1 VNYEF
6 RRRKK
11 NFLNPRLT
19 FEYVISRSGNDEK
32 SQRSLALFETWI
44 SPCGRNDRTGRD
56 NRKSENRYQ
65 HMKKTRYTV
74 PGFKASSAT
83 AGLGKV
89 KKPDMMMI
97 FSEKEATAAG
107 VFTMN
112 TVKAAPVLLNMERIK
127 KGKARAIIANA
138 GNANACTG
146 DKGLE
151 NARFTAELA
160 ASELGIRPEEVLV
173 ASTGVIGAQLDMDK
187 VTRAIPHLVKGLSSD
202 GIVAAAEAIMTTD
215 SFSKIS
221 RFEGKVQKS
230 PYRILGIAKGAGMI
244 MPNMATMLC
253 FILSDISI
261 RPSQLKMAL
270 LSSVEK
276 TFNRITVDGD
286 TSTNDMVLILA
297 NGMADN
303 SHLKAKDYEEFSSG
317 LRHVMAELSSM
328 IVRDGEGATKLVYI
342 KVKGAATGMDAIAA
356 ARAVSNSSLVKTAFY
371 GQDPN
376 WGRIMAAL
384 GRSQIRLK
392 EGRVAIWV
400 DDIKIVEM
408 GLSVGP
414 EQEKRAAERMKNR
427 EFLITIDLGL
437 GEYEDQIA
445 TCDLTHDYISINA
458 DYRT

>member
-1 VNYEF
+1 MD
-6 RRRKK
+6 K
-11 NFLNPRLT
+11 L
-19 FEYVISRSGNDEK
+19 EYRVR
-32 SQRSLALFETWI
+32 
-44 SPCGRNDRTGRD
+44 
-56 NRKSENRYQ
+56 
-65 HMKKTRYTV
+65 
-74 PGFKASSAT
+74 GFKASSAA
-83 AGLGKV
+83 AGLKKV
-89 KKPDMMMI
+89 KFPDMILI
-97 FSEKEATAAG
+97 FSEEEATAAG
-107 VFTMN
+107 VFTTN
-112 TVKAAPVLLNMERIK
+112 RVKAAPVLLNMERIK

-146 DKGLE
+146 EKGLK
-151 NARFTAELA
+151 NARLTAELA
-160 ASELGIRPEEVLV
+160 ARELGIRPEEVLV

-187 VTRAIPHLVKGLSSD
+187 VTRAIPDLVKGLSSD
-202 GIVAAAEAIMTTD
+202 GIVAVAEAIMTTD

-221 RFEGKVQKS
+221 MFEGKAQEI

-244 MPNMATMLC
+244 MPSMATMLC

-261 RPSQLKMAL
+261 RPSQLQKAL

-297 NGMADN
+297 NGKAGN
-303 SHLKAKDYEEFSSG
+303 NPLKAKNYEEFNSG
-317 LRHVMAELSSM
+317 LRQVMAELSSM
-328 IVRDGEGATKLVYI
+328 IVKDGEGATKLVYI
-342 KVKGAATGMDAIAA
+342 KVRGAATGNDAITA

-384 GRSQIRLK
+384 GRSQIRFK
-392 EGRVAIWV
+392 EGEVAIWI
-400 DDIKIVEM
+400 DDIKIVER
-408 GLSVGP
+408 GLGVGA

-427 EFLITIDLGL
+427 EFSITIDLGL
-437 GEYEDQIA
+437 GENEDQIT

>member
-1 VNYEF
+1 
-6 RRRKK
+6 
-11 NFLNPRLT
+11 
-19 FEYVISRSGNDEK
+19 
-32 SQRSLALFETWI
+32 
-44 SPCGRNDRTGRD
+44 
-56 NRKSENRYQ
+56 
-65 HMKKTRYTV
+65 MKKTRYVV
-74 PGFKASSAT
+74 PGFRASSAA
-83 AGLGKV
+83 AGLKKV
-89 KKPDMMMI
+89 KVPDMILI
-97 FSEKEATAAG
+97 FSEGEATAAG
-107 VFTMN
+107 VFTTN
-112 TVKAAPVLLNMERIK
+112 RVKAAPVLLNIERIK
-127 KGKARAIIANA
+127 NCLARAIIGNA

-146 DKGLE
+146 EKGLK
-151 NARFTAELA
+151 NARLTAELA
-160 ASELGIRPEEVLV
+160 ARELGISPEEVLV

-187 VTRAIPHLVKGLSSD
+187 VTRAIPALVKGLSSD

-221 RFEGKVQKS
+221 MFEGKAQEI

-244 MPNMATMLC
+244 MPSMATMLC

-261 RPSQLKMAL
+261 RPSQLQKAL

-297 NGMADN
+297 NGKAVN
-303 SHLKAKDYEEFSSG
+303 NPLKAKNYEEFNSG
-317 LRHVMAELSSM
+317 LRQVMAELSSM
-328 IVRDGEGATKLVYI
+328 IVKDGEGATKLVCI
-342 KVKGAATGMDAIAA
+342 KVRGAATGNDAITA

-384 GRSQIRLK
+384 GRSQIRFK
-392 EGRVAIWV
+392 EGEVAIWI
-400 DDIKIVEM
+400 DDIKIVER
-408 GLSVGP
+408 GLGVGA

-427 EFLITIDLGL
+427 EFSITIDLGL
-437 GEYEDQIA
+437 GENEDQIT